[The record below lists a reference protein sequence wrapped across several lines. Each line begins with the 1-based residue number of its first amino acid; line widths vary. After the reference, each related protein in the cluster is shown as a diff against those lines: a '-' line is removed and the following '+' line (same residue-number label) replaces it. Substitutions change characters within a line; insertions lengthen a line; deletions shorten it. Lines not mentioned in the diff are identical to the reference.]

1 MGDIDIKNLGLTD
14 IQLNALGYVT
24 TDYLVFSK
32 WTNEKTNSNG
42 YDYKER
48 DILCKSCFSKITKQT
63 SWTDF
68 DGLFEYKNSE
78 FKNFNNCP
86 YCGAKIR

>member
-1 MGDIDIKNLGLTD
+1 MNNIDIKELGLTD
-14 IQLNALGYVT
+14 KQLNILGYEAR
-24 TDYLVFSK
+24 DYLIFSK
-32 WTNEKTNSNG
+32 WSDNETNSNG

-63 SWTDF
+63 KWTDF
-68 DGLFEYKNSE
+68 DRLFEYKNSE